1 MKRAVEL
8 RSKERE
14 LHMQLPTHLQP
25 LLKEKKLLLWKEILL
40 DPEYPDAK
48 VVDEICHGFPLT
60 GWAQQS
66 NVSQTRVRPPEKSL
80 DQLEGMARGLNMA
93 VVTVLES
100 SEWLPI
106 GDIAWQETMQE
117 VANGWLAK
125 EPMPDFDNQS

>member
-1 MKRAVEL
+1 
-8 RSKERE
+8 
-14 LHMQLPTHLQP
+14 
-25 LLKEKKLLLWKEILL
+25 
-40 DPEYPDAK
+40 
-48 VVDEICHGFPLT
+48 
-60 GWAQQS
+60 
-66 NVSQTRVRPPEKSL
+66 
-80 DQLEGMARGLNMA
+80 MA